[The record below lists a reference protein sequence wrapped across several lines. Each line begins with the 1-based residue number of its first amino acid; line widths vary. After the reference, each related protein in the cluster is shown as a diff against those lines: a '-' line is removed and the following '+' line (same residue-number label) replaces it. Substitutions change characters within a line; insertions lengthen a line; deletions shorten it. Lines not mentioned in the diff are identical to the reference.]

1 MTWGRKDQEKP
12 NDIKSLAVF
21 KLIGEYGPISRS
33 ELSQLTGFSLPTVG
47 KYVQKLIEQG
57 RVTEARDDN
66 DSKRKRRTRLLEINP
81 SFGPALGIE
90 VGGSQLQWVI
100 TNLGGKVL
108 NAGIQKVEEGKIL
121 DALESCIRIVLSQ
134 MKVRVIGIA
143 STGIVETKKGVSL
156 HSPHRGDMDD
166 LPLKEFCERK
176 FGLPVYVDDI
186 SRSSAVAEWR
196 LGVLRGER
204 NFAYLF
210 LDEGIGL
217 SWAVDGVLYY
227 GPYGISGEVGHFVI
241 DEDGPRCGCGNR
253 GCLEV
258 FASCKAIARSAQ
270 KALQAGVTSSLAGKE
285 VTIEGIVSEALRG
298 DKLCY
303 NLLVEA
309 GEYIGRAMAQVLN
322 LTGVPLIVLGGSLSR
337 AGNLIVEPIKRMIR
351 ADALSLLGEHLEI
364 RVSSLGREA
373 GTLGAAMQS
382 LLNVLGILRNEGAI
396 SLKGVSLVGGWVK

>member
-1 MTWGRKDQEKP
+1 MTWKKNQEEP
-12 NDIKSLAVF
+12 NDIKSSVVF
-21 KLIGEYGPISRS
+21 SLIREYGPISRS
-33 ELSQLTGFSLPTVG
+33 ELSRLTGLSLPTVG
-47 KYVQKLIEQG
+47 KYVQKLIDQG
-57 RVTEARDDN
+57 QIAEIRG
-66 DSKRKRRTRLLEINP
+66 DSDSGKRRRARLLEINS

-90 VGGSQLQWVI
+90 VGGSQLQWVV

-108 NAGIQKVEEGKIL
+108 DAGIQKVEEGKIL
-121 DALESCIRIVLSQ
+121 DALESCIRAVLSQ
-134 MKVRVIGIA
+134 MKVKVIGIA

-156 HSPHRGDMDD
+156 HSPHRGDMDG
-166 LPLKEFCERK
+166 LPLKEFCERE
-176 FGLPVYVDDI
+176 FDLPVYVDDI

-196 LGVLRGER
+196 LGVLKGER

-258 FASCKAIARSAQ
+258 FVSCKAITRSAQ
-270 KALQAGVTSSLAGKE
+270 KALQAGVASSLAGKE
-285 VTIEGIVSEALRG
+285 VTIEGIISEALRG

-351 ADALSLLGEHLEI
+351 ADALSLLSEHLEI
-364 RVSSLGREA
+364 RVSSLGRGA
-373 GTLGAAMQS
+373 GTLGVAIQS
-382 LLNVLGILRNEGAI
+382 LLDVLGILRDEGAV
-396 SLKGVSLVGGWVK
+396 SLKGVSLAGGWVR